1 MARPLQTAHPMSRLA
16 FLILLAATP
25 AAADQSIHIM
35 QDAPMDGPDRFL
47 VPFTVPDGTTEI
59 QVHHDDMS
67 ADNILDWGLYDADGV
82 FRGWGGGNTEDA
94 IVGVQATSRSYLT
107 GPIKAGTWN
116 VEVGKAKIL
125 NWPETYVI
133 DITLRTA
140 PTLAPQT
147 QRTPYAPQAAVKK
160 EARWY
165 AGDFHS
171 HSKESGDA
179 KPAIPDM
186 IAFAKSRGL
195 DFIELSDHNT
205 TAQLDFYAAD
215 RPNDF
220 LLFPGV
226 EFTTYQGHAN
236 GIGATKW
243 VDHKVGV
250 NGQTIL
256 AAAQA
261 FHSQGA
267 LFSINHPTLD
277 IGDVCIGCGWK
288 HELPDDQIDGVEIE
302 TGGYKQSGVLFNR
315 SAVAFWDAICAR
327 GRHAAAMGGS
337 DDHSGGV
344 VMGFRDSAIGSP
356 TTMVYAEELSVQG
369 IIDGIKK
376 GRTVVKLQDP
386 TDPMIE
392 FDADGRDGDT
402 VHAKSTAVHAKI
414 TGAMGQAFHW
424 VKNGMPMD
432 DIAVD
437 KDPFTVDLPVT
448 PPATGEDRIRAE
460 VWVDGAP
467 RTITSHVYFQ
477 TGTASYGTPPKS
489 GGCDTSGSSSANGT
503 LLVGIVAFL
512 GACLRRRR

>member
-1 MARPLQTAHPMSRLA
+1 MRRLA
-16 FLILLAATP
+16 IGLLFLCTP
-25 AAADQSIHIM
+25 AAADQTIPIVA
-35 QDAPMDGPDRFL
+35 DAPMTGPDRFL
-47 VPFTVPDGTTEI
+47 VPFMVPANVAEI
-59 QVHHDDMS
+59 QIHHDDQS
-67 ADNILDWGLYDADGV
+67 ADNILDWGLYDPDGV

-94 IVGVQATSRSYLT
+94 IVNAQAASRSYLT
-107 GPIKAGTWN
+107 GPIKPGMWS

-125 NWPETYVI
+125 NWPETYTI
-133 DITLRTA
+133 DITLRDA
-140 PTLAPQT
+140 VTLPPQT
-147 QRTPYAPQAAVKK
+147 QRMPYTPQGALKK

-165 AGDFHS
+165 AGDFHT

-179 KPAIPDM
+179 KPEIPAM

-205 TAQLDFYAAD
+205 TAQLDFYGAD

-243 VDHKVGV
+243 VDHKIGV

-261 FHSQGA
+261 FHAQGA

-288 HELPDDQIDGVEIE
+288 HDLPPDQIDAVEIE
-302 TGGYKQSGVLFNR
+302 TGGYKQAGVLFNR
-315 SAVAFWDAICAR
+315 TAVAFWDAICAQ
-327 GRHAAAMGGS
+327 GRHAAALGGS
-337 DDHSGGV
+337 DDHSGGI
-344 VMGFRDSAIGSP
+344 VMGFRDSPIGSP
-356 TTMVYAEELSVQG
+356 TTMVFADELSVDG
-369 IIDGIKK
+369 IMAGIKK

-392 FDADGRDGDT
+392 FDAEGRDGDT
-402 VHAKSTAVHAKI
+402 VKARSTVAHAKV
-414 TGAMGQAFHW
+414 TGANGQMFHW
-424 VKNGMPMD
+424 VKNGMAMD
-432 DIAVD
+432 DIAITS
-437 KDPFTVDLPVT
+437 DPFTTDLPVT
-448 PPATGEDRIRAE
+448 PATTGEDRVRAE

-477 TGTASYGTPPKS
+477 TGTAVFGAPMQKS
-489 GGCDTSGSSSANGT
+489 GGCETAPSPPSPGIFAT
-503 LLVGIVAFL
+503 IVGFIAL
-512 GACLRRRR
+512 ALRRKNRG